1 MKTALVIGATGL
13 VGFQLVRQLIEDK
26 GFAKVVVFVRRPT
39 GLVSPKVEEHIIDFD
54 RPELWQHLV
63 KGDVLFSSLGT
74 TLAQAG
80 GKKTQY
86 KIDHSYQYQFAAA
99 AARNAVP
106 VYVLVSSAGA
116 NPKSKTFYMR
126 MKGELE
132 RDVKKLLFSTIVLIK
147 PGPLH
152 GQRKENRL
160 GEKIGVAVIRFF
172 NVLGLFRKYRPIGGD
187 EVARAMIQAFKRV
200 TPGVAAFELDEL
212 FLLAKPQTQ

>member
-13 VGFQLVRQLIEDK
+13 VGFQLVKHLIEDK
-26 GFAKVVVFVRRPT
+26 DFAKVVVFSRRST
-39 GLVSPKVEEHIIDFD
+39 GLVSPRLEEHIIDFD
-54 RPELWQHLV
+54 HPEQWQHLV
-63 KGDVLFSSLGT
+63 KGDVLFSALGT

-80 GKKTQY
+80 GQKAQY
-86 KIDHSYQYQFAAA
+86 KIDHSYQYQFAAS

-116 NPKSKTFYMR
+116 NPKSRTFYMR

-132 RDVKKLLFSTIVLIK
+132 RDVKELLFSSIVLIK

-152 GQRKENRL
+152 GERKDNRV
-160 GEKIGVAVIRFF
+160 GEKIGVAVISFF
-172 NVLGLFRKYRPIGGD
+172 NAIGLFRKYRPIGGD
-187 EVARAMIQAFKRV
+187 VVAGAMIQAFKRA

-212 FLLAKPQTQ
+212 FLLAKKA